1 MSHDNPDA
9 NTVVEKIE
17 EDGLDAMNAFDTI
30 DELDVEVEAVEVE
43 SNTGGSVTFFCLAKI
58 PFAGFESLV
67 IVVIF
72 F

>member
-17 EDGLDAMNAFDTI
+17 EDGLDAMNAFDTV

-43 SNTGGSVTFFCLAKI
+43 SNTGGSVTFFCLANI
-58 PFAGFESLV
+58 PFTGFESLV